1 MENSLVNLEENNN
14 LITIEGIIKR
24 ITFHNPLNGY
34 GILGVE
40 LTGNNTKE
48 KNTTITVSNLLK
60 VYEGVSME
68 FTGEWSTHPK
78 YGKQFVAKHAYE
90 VPPKS
95 RDGVIGY
102 LSSGF
107 FPGIGP
113 ATAKRIVNHFG
124 DDAFDMLKND
134 INRVFEIKG
143 INKKK
148 LKVLVESW
156 EENREM
162 NNIVP
167 FLAQHMVTDGFAHK
181 IYKVYRN
188 ETIPKIKENPYQ
200 LSYDIKGI
208 GFMFC
213 DKLAMS
219 LGVEYDSEE
228 RIKAAIFHVL
238 SNNQNDGHCYL
249 TERQV
254 KGRVKKITNL
264 DVPDKVSNILLS
276 EDMKKKIISI
286 SSERESG
293 KTENRF
299 YSKDIFY
306 AEKYVSEKIV
316 RLSKKNYIS
325 DKENLKKQLEI
336 IISKSDIKL
345 SEEQFNSVTGVLLNG
360 LSILTGG
367 PGVGKS
373 TTVKFVYELLK
384 KIGKK
389 VLLAAPTGRASQR
402 LMEIIGEEA
411 KTIHRL
417 LKFNPSIS
425 NFDKN
430 EMNPLDCDF
439 IILDECSM
447 IDIKLANSFF
457 RAVDSKTQVLLVGD
471 KNQLPSV
478 GPGNFLSDL
487 ISSQCIPV
495 FSLEKVFRQAEK
507 SKIISSAHSIN
518 KGFKPNIDN
527 PIKQPEIW
535 KDGTDCMFIESSMNK
550 YDKSNPYSTIKFG
563 LDTVDMIVKLYSEII
578 PKYMGKEN
586 EIQILTPMNKGAV
599 GTIEIN
605 KRIQESINPKSN
617 NKKEISTHQDK
628 IFREGDRVI
637 QTTNN
642 YDLNVFN
649 GDIGYIRE
657 IDVEELKMVVN
668 FGDKDFSK
676 LVTYSKQDIRDLQ
689 LAYSITIHK
698 SQGSEFS
705 TVIMPILNQHYI
717 MLFRNLIYTGL
728 TRAKKMGIIIGENG
742 AFGASIKNI
751 NPNIRQT
758 SLSQFIHENYNNVQK
773 ELEFLD

>member
-1 MENSLVNLEENNN
+1 MENDVKNLEVENKPV
-14 LITIEGIIKR
+14 TIAGVIKR

-34 GILGVE
+34 GIINVQLI
-40 LTGNNTKE
+40 GNKD
-48 KNTTITVSNLLK
+48 KNKDVTITVINVLDL
-60 VYEGVSME
+60 YEGVSME
-68 FTGEWSTHPK
+68 FTGNWSLHPK
-78 YGKQFVAKHAYE
+78 YGKQFTATHAYQI
-90 VPPKS
+90 PPETKE
-95 RDGVIGY
+95 GIVGY

-113 ATAKRIVNHFG
+113 ATAKKIVNYFG
-124 DDAFDMLKND
+124 DDVFEILKNN
-134 INRVFEIKG
+134 INRVFEIKDV
-143 INKKK
+143 NKKK

-156 EENREM
+156 EENYEM
-162 NNIVP
+162 NNIIP

-181 IYKVYRN
+181 IYKVYKN

-200 LSYDIKGI
+200 LSYDISGI

-213 DKLAMS
+213 DKLAMN
-219 LGVEYDSEE
+219 LGIEKESEE

-238 SNNQNDGHCYL
+238 SHNQNDGHCYL
-249 TERQV
+249 TERQI
-254 KGRVKKITNL
+254 KGRVKKLINL
-264 DVPDKVSNILLS
+264 DISEKVSNVLFS
-276 EDMKKKIISI
+276 EDMRKKIISI
-286 SSERESG
+286 ISERESG
-293 KTENRF
+293 NAEKRF

-316 RLSKKNYIS
+316 RLSKKEYVN
-325 DKENLKKQLEI
+325 DKENLRKELEI

-345 SEEQFNSVTGVLLNG
+345 SEEQFDSVIGVASNG

-417 LKFNPSIS
+417 LKYNPSIS

-430 EMNPLDCDF
+430 EMNPLECDF
-439 IILDECSM
+439 IILDESSM
-447 IDIKLANSFF
+447 IDIKLASSFF
-457 RAVDSKTQVLLVGD
+457 KAVDSKTQVLLVGD

-487 ISSQCIPV
+487 ISSQCISF

-518 KGFKPNIDN
+518 KGFKPSIQN
-527 PIKQPEIW
+527 PIEAPQIW
-535 KDGTDCMFIESSMNK
+535 SDGTDCMFIESSM
-550 YDKSNPYSTIKFG
+550 DKNDRSNPVSTTRYG
-563 LDTVDMIVKLYSEII
+563 MDTVDMIVKLYCEII
-578 PKYMGKEN
+578 PKYLGKEN

-605 KRIQESINPKSN
+605 KRIQESINPKVD
-617 NKKEISTHQDK
+617 NKKEIIINQDK
-628 IFREGDRVI
+628 LFREGDRVI

-649 GDIGYIRE
+649 GDIGYISQ
-657 IDVEELKMVVN
+657 IDVKELKMIVD
-668 FGDKDFSK
+668 FGNKEVSK
-676 LVTYSKQDIRDLQ
+676 LVTYNKQDIKDLQ

-728 TRAKKMGIIIGENG
+728 TRAKKMGIIIGETS
-742 AFGASIKNI
+742 AFGKSIQNI

-758 SLSQFIHENYNNVQK
+758 SLSNFIYDNYNNIQK